1 MSRTIK
7 LTYNGTVLSKKNR
20 HITTRQGGI
29 IPDPRAQANEADI
42 ISQFIAQ
49 LKKQGGTK
57 IFIQTHTERLLEA
70 KQKNTTYQIKAKF
83 YHQSNRR
90 RDLDNEITTILD
102 ALTKSGA
109 IVDDCRQFV
118 KALYVEDG
126 GIDKNNPRAE
136 IAIEITENSEFEDA
150 KLEDGGGQV

>member
-1 MSRTIK
+1 MKRITR
-7 LTYNGTVLSKKNR
+7 LTYHGIVLSKKNR

-29 IPDPRAQANEADI
+29 IPDPKARANEQDMI
-42 ISQFIAQ
+42 DQFIPQ
-49 LKKQGGTK
+49 LRKQGGTK
-57 IFIQTHTERLLEA
+57 IFTQTHTERLLEA
-70 KQKNTTYQIKAKF
+70 KAKGASYRIRAKF

-90 RDLDNEITTILD
+90 RDLDNEMTTILD

-126 GIDKNNPRAE
+126 GIDKNDPRAE
-136 IAIEITENSEFEDA
+136 IAIEETT
-150 KLEDGGGQV
+150 KEDGGGQI

>member
-1 MSRTIK
+1 MKRITR
-7 LTYNGTVLSKKNR
+7 LTYHGIVLSKKNR

-29 IPDPRAQANEADI
+29 IPDPKAQANEADI
-42 ISQFIAQ
+42 INQFVIQ
-49 LKKQGGTK
+49 LRRQGGTK
-57 IFIQTHTERLLEA
+57 IFTQTHTERLLEA
-70 KQKNTTYQIKAKF
+70 KAKGASYRIRAKF

-90 RDLDNEITTILD
+90 RDLDNEMTTILD

-126 GIDKNNPRAE
+126 GIDKNDPRAE
-136 IAIEITENSEFEDA
+136 IAIEETT
-150 KLEDGGGQV
+150 KEDGGGQI